1 MSKRLVIDSQLA
13 VRDPTGIFD
22 ENWSWPIAQSE
33 YDEPISEFFEWSDE
47 LHKELADLPQLLSA
61 YMLIKT
67 DLLKDL
73 GYYACAWL
81 DVAAAKR
88 AGYEVLFDPN
98 QYIYQSI
105 IFGEYGGKFPTEILR
120 RPISSGIRGKVR
132 RRLSLLKRTR
142 GNKRSLG
149 SSAANVFLIQP
160 NHLSNEITAGDSPR
174 LRLLAGDVNRWRGTL
189 SAVPERVDELA
200 SHIAEKLSEI
210 ISRHGYPPS
219 RAFNEHTRAV
229 SSHYLQIGW
238 HDACAATLLPLPR
251 QKSTLV
257 TGTGSG
263 YPARLM
269 AYQSLMDGHR
279 VIRTT
284 HGGDSPMID
293 DVLWPSIEFPFATK
307 YIVHGAV
314 GAESLTESIKSR
326 SESVL
331 DNYTRSVVGAG
342 SELHSRIREAASES
356 PTANVKTVSVI
367 TASLTGMIRVVPQ
380 MKLHDVVYLEWHRRL
395 LTSIKQM
402 GYEVLSKRHPK
413 ASLAGQRI
421 FSDIAD
427 EELISTPMQA
437 TEQRTDA
444 YVIDF
449 GASAFMEALCTLKPV
464 VLIDMGIRK
473 MKPEARTAISESAV
487 IVTSRFDDRNRV
499 VIDDEELRLGL
510 EKPVDISGR
519 DRLIQDYLLRPST
532 DIGSLFE

>member
-1 MSKRLVIDSQLA
+1 
-13 VRDPTGIFD
+13 
-22 ENWSWPIAQSE
+22 
-33 YDEPISEFFEWSDE
+33 
-47 LHKELADLPQLLSA
+47 
-61 YMLIKT
+61 
-67 DLLKDL
+67 
-73 GYYACAWL
+73 
-81 DVAAAKR
+81 
-88 AGYEVLFDPN
+88 
-98 QYIYQSI
+98 
-105 IFGEYGGKFPTEILR
+105 
-120 RPISSGIRGKVR
+120 
-132 RRLSLLKRTR
+132 
-142 GNKRSLG
+142 
-149 SSAANVFLIQP
+149 
-160 NHLSNEITAGDSPR
+160 
-174 LRLLAGDVNRWRGTL
+174 
-189 SAVPERVDELA
+189 
-200 SHIAEKLSEI
+200 
-210 ISRHGYPPS
+210 
-219 RAFNEHTRAV
+219 
-229 SSHYLQIGW
+229 
-238 HDACAATLLPLPR
+238 
-251 QKSTLV
+251 
-257 TGTGSG
+257 
-263 YPARLM
+263 
-269 AYQSLMDGHR
+269 MDGHR

-307 YIVHGAV
+307 YIVHGAG
-314 GAESLTESIKSR
+314 GAESVTESIKSR

-356 PTANVKTVSVI
+356 PAANVKTVSVI

-437 TEQRTDA
+437 IEQRTDA